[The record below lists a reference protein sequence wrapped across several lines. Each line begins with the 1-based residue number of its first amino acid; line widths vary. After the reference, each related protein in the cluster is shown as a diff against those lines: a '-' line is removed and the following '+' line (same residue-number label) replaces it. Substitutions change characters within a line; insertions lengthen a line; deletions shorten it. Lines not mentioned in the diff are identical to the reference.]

1 MPSLASLRGTFI
13 SAGCVLEVRFRA
25 KTQKDRKDAEDTN
38 DAKDR
43 KDAKDT
49 NDAKDSKDANKGN
62 VPKLETDIEA
72 DALSYGSI
80 LLNRDE
86 FVDALAELDSQN
98 EMALLRKKTGELK
111 RLIIS
116 SSDPGLLVAT
126 PPNGGCIA
134 LRRDVL
140 TSELDQIMDSRTIE
154 RARYYVKRLERGV
167 KNVKTSKINDI
178 NLHRWKEHTDIITD
192 SLWVL
197 PKRDVTGA
205 HLGWYWGNFI
215 PQIPHQ
221 LMLRYT
227 KKDDWVLDPFLGSG
241 TTLIECR
248 RLGRNGIGI
257 ELSSEVAHRA
267 EELIGQEKT
276 RHPTKTKIVTGDART
291 IDAQRIVTAAGA
303 KQVQLLILHPPY
315 HDIISFS
322 EDDKDLSNAT
332 STDEF
337 LEMFGQVLDNIG
349 PVLERG
355 RYFALVI
362 GDKYSKGEWIPLGFH
377 CMSEAL
383 KRDYTLKSIVVKN
396 FEETRAKRDQKQLWR
411 YRALVGGFYIF
422 KHEYI
427 FIFKK
432 K

>member
-1 MPSLASLRGTFI
+1 MRDSLF
-13 SAGCVLEVRFRA
+13 E
-25 KTQKDRKDAEDTN
+25 
-38 DAKDR
+38 
-43 KDAKDT
+43 
-49 NDAKDSKDANKGN
+49 
-62 VPKLETDIEA
+62 DIEA
-72 DALSYGSI
+72 ALSSYGSV
-80 LLNRDE
+80 LLDRDK
-86 FVDALAELDSQN
+86 FAALLTALGAEDDI
-98 EMALLRKKTGELK
+98 ALLRNKTARIK
-111 RLIIS
+111 QMI
-116 SSDPGLLVAT
+116 A
-126 PPNGGCIA
+126 PNGEVALIDAGSNGSVVS

-140 TSELDQIMDSRTIE
+140 TSELDQILEARTIE

-167 KNVKTSKINDI
+167 NKVKTSKINDI

-197 PKRDVTGA
+197 PKRDASGA
-205 HLGWYWGNFI
+205 HLAWYWGNFI

-227 KKDDWVLDPFLGSG
+227 KKGDWVLDPFVGSG

-257 ELSSEVAHRA
+257 ELNSEAATRA
-267 EELIGQEKT
+267 VELIGEERN
-276 RHPTKTKIVTGDART
+276 RHSVRTEIVTGDART
-291 IDAQRIVTAAGA
+291 IDARRTLHNLGA
-303 KQVQLLILHPPY
+303 KQVQLLIMHPPY

-322 EDDKDLSNAT
+322 EDDNDLSNAK
-332 STDEF
+332 STDDF
-337 LEMFGQVLDNIG
+337 LKMFGESLDNIN

-377 CMSEAL
+377 CMSEVL
-383 KRDYTLKSIVVKN
+383 KRDYSLKSIVVKN

>member
-1 MPSLASLRGTFI
+1 MKRPL
-13 SAGCVLEVRFRA
+13 
-25 KTQKDRKDAEDTN
+25 
-38 DAKDR
+38 
-43 KDAKDT
+43 
-49 NDAKDSKDANKGN
+49 SK
-62 VPKLETDIEA
+62 DIEA
-72 DALSYGSI
+72 APLSYGSI

-86 FVDALAELDSQN
+86 FVTALGELDSQT
-98 EMALLRKKTGELK
+98 EIAPLRDKTTKLK
-111 RLIIS
+111 RRVAS
-116 SSDPGLLVAT
+116 ADSDLSVDDHPD
-126 PPNGGCIA
+126 GGFVTV
-134 LRRDVL
+134 RRDVL
-140 TSELDQIMDSRTIE
+140 SSELDQILESRTIE
-154 RARYYVKRLERGV
+154 RARYYVKRLERGIN
-167 KNVKTSKINDI
+167 KVKTSKINDI

-197 PKRDVTGA
+197 PKRDTNGA

-257 ELSSEVAHRA
+257 ELSTDVASRA
-267 EELIGQEKT
+267 EELVRSEKLRHSTRTEIVIG
-276 RHPTKTKIVTGDART
+276 DSRT
-291 IDAQRIVTAAGA
+291 VDTQRIIDATGA
-303 KQVQLLILHPPY
+303 KQVQLLVMHPPY

-322 EDDKDLSNAT
+322 EDDKDLSNAAT
-332 STDEF
+332 TDEF
-337 LEMFGQVLDNIG
+337 LKMFGEVLDNIG
-349 PVLERG
+349 PLLERG

-362 GDKYSKGEWIPLGFH
+362 GDKYSKGEWIPLGFL
-377 CMSEAL
+377 CMSEVL
-383 KRDYTLKSIVVKN
+383 KRDYSLKSIVVKN

-411 YRALVGGFYIF
+411 YRALAGGFYIF

-427 FIFKK
+427 FVFKK

>member
-1 MPSLASLRGTFI
+1 MP
-13 SAGCVLEVRFRA
+13 VRESHLGPNLF
-25 KTQKDRKDAEDTN
+25 E
-38 DAKDR
+38 
-43 KDAKDT
+43 
-49 NDAKDSKDANKGN
+49 
-62 VPKLETDIEA
+62 DIEKA
-72 DALSYGSI
+72 QSSDGSVH
-80 LLNRDE
+80 LDRDE
-86 FVDALAELDSQN
+86 FVALLNELHAADDT
-98 EMALLRKKTGELK
+98 ALLRAKTTELK
-111 RLIIS
+111 RTIDSNDGSLS
-116 SSDPGLLVAT
+116 TDANS
-126 PPNGGCIA
+126 NGNVVT

-140 TSELDQIMDSRTIE
+140 TSELDQILEARTLQ

-167 KNVKTSKINDI
+167 KKVKTSAINDI
-178 NLHRWKEHTDIITD
+178 NLHRWKEYTDIITD

-197 PKRDVTGA
+197 PKRDTTGV

-227 KKDDWVLDPFLGSG
+227 KKGDWVVDPFVGSG
-241 TTLIECR
+241 TTLIECK
-248 RLGRNGIGI
+248 RLGRNGIGV
-257 ELSSEVAHRA
+257 ELNAEVASRA
-267 EELIGQEKT
+267 EEIVGKEKN
-276 RHPTKTKIVTGDART
+276 RHSVRTEIVTGDSRT
-291 IDAQRIVTAAGA
+291 IDTQGTLDALGA
-303 KQVQLLILHPPY
+303 KQIQLLIMHPPY

-322 EDDKDLSNAT
+322 EDGNDLSNAA

-337 LEMFGQVLDNIG
+337 LKMFGETLDNID

-377 CMSEAL
+377 CMSEVL
-383 KRDYTLKSIVVKN
+383 KRRYSLKSIVVKN

-411 YRALVGGFYIF
+411 YRALAGGFYIF

>member
-1 MPSLASLRGTFI
+1 MKQALD
-13 SAGCVLEVRFRA
+13 E
-25 KTQKDRKDAEDTN
+25 
-38 DAKDR
+38 
-43 KDAKDT
+43 
-49 NDAKDSKDANKGN
+49 
-62 VPKLETDIEA
+62 DIEA
-72 DALSYGSI
+72 TPSSYGSVH
-80 LLNRDE
+80 LNRDE
-86 FVDALAELDSQN
+86 LIAILAELDSLV
-98 EMALLRKKTGELK
+98 EIDALRKKTGEMK
-111 RLIIS
+111 RMIAS
-116 SSDPGLLVAT
+116 RESALLVDAQS
-126 PPNGGCIA
+126 NVDFLS
-134 LRRDVL
+134 LRRDIL
-140 TSELDQIMDSRTIE
+140 TSELDQIIEARTIE
-154 RARYYVKRLERGV
+154 RAKYYVKRLERGV
-167 KNVKTSKINDI
+167 KKVKTSKINDI

-197 PKRDVTGA
+197 PKRDATGA
-205 HLGWYWGNFI
+205 HLAWYWGNFI

-227 KKDDWVLDPFLGSG
+227 KKGDWVLDPFLGSG

-257 ELSSEVAHRA
+257 ELNAEVAARA
-267 EELIGQEKT
+267 EELVQQEKT
-276 RHPTKTKIVTGDART
+276 RHSVRTEIVTGDART
-291 IDAQRIVTAAGA
+291 IDARRTLDTFGA
-303 KQVQLLILHPPY
+303 KQVQLLIMHPPY

-322 EDDKDLSNAT
+322 EDDKDLSNAP

-337 LEMFGQVLDNIG
+337 LQMFGQVLDNVD

-377 CMSEAL
+377 CMSEVL
-383 KRDYTLKSIVVKN
+383 KRNYSLKSIVVKN

>member
-1 MPSLASLRGTFI
+1 MPVRESHLPANLFDDIEAAQSSYASVHLDRDEFI
-13 SAGCVLEVRFRA
+13 ALLNDLHSGDDIALLRA
-25 KTQKDRKDAEDTN
+25 KTT
-38 DAKDR
+38 
-43 KDAKDT
+43 
-49 NDAKDSKDANKGN
+49 
-62 VPKLETDIEA
+62 
-72 DALSYGSI
+72 
-80 LLNRDE
+80 
-86 FVDALAELDSQN
+86 
-98 EMALLRKKTGELK
+98 ELK
-111 RLIIS
+111 RAIASNEGSLS
-116 SSDPGLLVAT
+116 MDSNS
-126 PPNGGCIA
+126 NGNVVS

-140 TSELDQIMDSRTIE
+140 TSELDQILEAQTLE

-167 KNVKTSKINDI
+167 KKVKTSAVNDI
-178 NLHRWKEHTDIITD
+178 NLHRWKEYTDIITD

-197 PKRDVTGA
+197 PKRDTTGA

-227 KKDDWVLDPFLGSG
+227 KKGDWVVDPFVGSG

-248 RLGRNGIGI
+248 RLGRNGIGV
-257 ELSSEVAHRA
+257 ELNDDVAGRAQELVQQERNRYSVKTEV
-267 EELIGQEKT
+267 
-276 RHPTKTKIVTGDART
+276 VTGDART
-291 IDAQRIVTAAGA
+291 IDPERLLEKTRA
-303 KQVQLLILHPPY
+303 KQIQLMVMHPPY

-322 EDDKDLSNAT
+322 EDCKDLSNAK
-332 STDEF
+332 STNEF
-337 LEMFGQVLDNIG
+337 LKMFREVLDNWT

-362 GDKYSKGEWIPLGFH
+362 GDKYSKGEWVPLGFH
-377 CMSEAL
+377 CMSEVL
-383 KRDYTLKSIVVKN
+383 KRDYSLKSIVVKN
-396 FEETRAKRDQKQLWR
+396 FDETRAKREQKQLWR

>member
-1 MPSLASLRGTFI
+1 MRQTLFQDLEGTPSGYTTIQIDKEELITLLN
-13 SAGCVLEVRFRA
+13 VLEAQDELELLRNKTSELKAFIA
-25 KTQKDRKDAEDTN
+25 KSDGIA
-38 DAKDR
+38 
-43 KDAKDT
+43 
-49 NDAKDSKDANKGN
+49 
-62 VPKLETDIEA
+62 EA
-72 DALSYGSI
+72 DPNS
-80 LLNRDE
+80 
-86 FVDALAELDSQN
+86 
-98 EMALLRKKTGELK
+98 
-111 RLIIS
+111 
-116 SSDPGLLVAT
+116 
-126 PPNGGCIA
+126 NGGFAC

-140 TSELDQIMDSRTIE
+140 ASELDQIIEAHTIE

-167 KNVKTSKINDI
+167 KKVKTSKINDI

-197 PKRDVTGA
+197 PKRDATGA
-205 HLGWYWGNFI
+205 HLAWYWGNFI

-257 ELSSEVAHRA
+257 ELNPEVASRA
-267 EELIGQEKT
+267 EDLVRQEKT
-276 RHPTKTKIVTGDART
+276 RHAIRTEIVSGDSRT
-291 IDAQRIVTAAGA
+291 IDARRTLDELGA
-303 KQVQLLILHPPY
+303 KQVQLLIMHPPY

-322 EDDKDLSNAT
+322 EDDKDLSNAA
-332 STDEF
+332 STDQF
-337 LEMFGQVLDNIG
+337 LRMFGEVLDNFD

-377 CMSEAL
+377 CMGEVL
-383 KRDYTLKSIVVKN
+383 KRDYSLKSIVVKN

-432 K
+432 R